1 MDRQSLMQKIME
13 LSFTLDDVALF
24 LDTHP
29 DDQAALEYFRKCVP
43 MLADAVEQYEE
54 QYGPL
59 TLGSAAGTNRWTWAE
74 LPWPWEREA

>member
-54 QYGPL
+54 
-59 TLGSAAGTNRWTWAE
+59 
-74 LPWPWEREA
+74 